1 MDIVV
6 SAVKRRSEGVSH
18 EQDRR
23 NSGAAKKDSV

>member
-6 SAVKRRSEGVSH
+6 SAVKRRSEGISH

-23 NSGAAKKDSV
+23 GAGFTKKDSI